1 MPTLS
6 ISRIRHAISARFAA
20 SATRFRSRM
29 KASVLCCLTC
39 LGCGGTKFWDDANFA
54 AAIEDCVDVEEELLW
69 CAVMGEVIG
78 ASILRLSWKAEGW
91 LRGCGKMDVCLVVK
105 FLGE

>member
-29 KASVLCCLTC
+29 KASVLCCLAC
-39 LGCGGTKFWDDANFA
+39 LGCGGTKFWDDANFV
-54 AAIEDCVDVEEELLW
+54 AAIEDWVDVDEELLW
-69 CAVMGEVIG
+69 CAAMGEEIG
-78 ASILRLSWKAEGW
+78 ASILTFGCLGVVGS
-91 LRGCGKMDVCLVVK
+91 RGCGR
-105 FLGE
+105 